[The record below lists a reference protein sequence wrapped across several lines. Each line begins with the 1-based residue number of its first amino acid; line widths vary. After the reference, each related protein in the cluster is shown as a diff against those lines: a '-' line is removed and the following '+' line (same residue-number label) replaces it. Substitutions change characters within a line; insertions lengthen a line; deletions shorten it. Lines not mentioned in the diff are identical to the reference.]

1 LASDPGLRDDDV
13 AKSGLFAGAFNV
25 LWYGLFVAVLLLA
38 FKRDIASLVGV
49 SALSFLLD
57 VLCYWQW
64 TQASSG
70 DPGQQK
76 R

>member
-1 LASDPGLRDDDV
+1 MASDLGLRDDDV
-13 AKSGLFAGAFNV
+13 TKSGLFDV

-38 FKRDIASLVGV
+38 FKRDIASSVGV

-70 DPGQQK
+70 DSG